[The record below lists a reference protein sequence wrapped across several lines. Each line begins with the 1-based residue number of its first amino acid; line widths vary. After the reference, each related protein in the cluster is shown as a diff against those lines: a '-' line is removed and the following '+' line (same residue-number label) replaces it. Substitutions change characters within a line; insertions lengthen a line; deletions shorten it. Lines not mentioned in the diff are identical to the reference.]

1 MTTFIEL
8 QYSKAISVADFIQGQ
23 IYNEVC
29 YISFKDSFYMNEDVL
44 KIGIKPSKFTLLH
57 DYITYN
63 LLESYRHS
71 LKKVGSEIYNDIY
84 EDFDAFRVSYVKY
97 ESYRGRDYHD
107 YLYGLFELKISQ
119 ALVESTF
126 TILFNDRTIMKKFN
140 DQISVE
146 IRKLTVNEWSLYL
159 IRDGVMKRNTYWPKW
174 LHAALFRREQGH
186 CAICQKNLTGL
197 MANGADPAIDH
208 IIPLNLGGTND
219 PTNLQ
224 MLCAGCNTDKGGDSI
239 TTSNMHS
246 PFW

>member
-8 QYSKAISVADFIQGQ
+8 QYRKAISIADFIQGQ
-23 IYNEVC
+23 IFNAEC
-29 YISFKDSFYMNEDVL
+29 YIPFEHSFYMGENVL
-44 KIGIKPSKFTLLH
+44 KIAIKPSKFTLLH

-84 EDFDAFRVSYVKY
+84 DEFDMFGVGYVKY
-97 ESYRGRDYHD
+97 ESYRDRDYHN
-107 YLYGLFELKISQ
+107 YLYVLFESKVSQ
-119 ALVESTF
+119 KLVESTF
-126 TILFNDRTIMKKFN
+126 TILFNDRATMQKFN
-140 DQISVE
+140 EQISFE
-146 IRKLTVNEWSLYL
+146 IRKLSVNEWPLYL
-159 IRDGVMKRNTYWPKW
+159 VRDGVMKRNTYWPKW
-174 LHAALFRREQGH
+174 LYAALFRREQGH

-224 MLCAGCNTDKGGDSI
+224 MLCAGCNTDKSGDSI